1 MTYNSS
7 IEFKLVFPCD
17 VVSGLDDLESELD
30 EVLYTPLVNS
40 HFGDYDFGGNIVF
53 SVDDAYSIL
62 DEYTIVLK
70 INADLPIE
78 PGDDLDEDDFIE
90 EFKEAFE
97 GYKKYLVEQINDIL
111 EGSDLFGRIPEK
123 IDMVYQDNHMYV
135 EVDRYGSSSSMK
147 ISFAPAYVEDDED
160 SEDQLSD
167 LYNS

>member
-1 MTYNSS
+1 MTYNNS

-30 EVLYTPLVNS
+30 ELLYTPLVND

-53 SVDDAYSIL
+53 SVDDAYSLL
-62 DEYTIVLK
+62 DEYTVVVK

-78 PGDDLDEDDFIE
+78 PGDDLDEDEFIA

-97 GYKKYLVEQINDIL
+97 GYKKYLVEQMNDIL

-123 IDMVYQDNHMYV
+123 LDVIYQDNHVYV
-135 EVDRYGSSSSMK
+135 EVDYYSSSMK